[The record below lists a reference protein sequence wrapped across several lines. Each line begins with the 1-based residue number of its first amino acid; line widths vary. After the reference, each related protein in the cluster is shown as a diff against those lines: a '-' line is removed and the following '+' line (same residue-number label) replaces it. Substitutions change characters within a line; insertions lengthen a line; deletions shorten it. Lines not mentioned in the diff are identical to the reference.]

1 MRSATVILFSALAML
16 SSMQVSCS
24 SGPKPAAES
33 RAEMPQNYSVHAI
46 DTLEQIAANVPS
58 DADLIVFGS
67 YGSIADSIRQFRDY
81 HIVDDAELDKLLQDL
96 GTHYQLNPSSLQSY
110 YKAGMDSGSGFAAG
124 KRGNNVFAV
133 MRLLD
138 ETKFRTWWD
147 VFINEEFGRPR
158 YHESSEG
165 NRRFVK
171 IEILQKDFATMLFE
185 PNQPVRIVFGSEIV
199 PGSDDSLETIKAL
212 TDAPSLKDSDVLSKI
227 REAIPTAPVGLW
239 TSTAKTLLTESVS
252 NMVAPWISNAC
263 AGVDF
268 SKDGPS
274 IQASGFWKNDIYEN
288 QKRGEY
294 AAAMLKLQE
303 NTGQAHVLSSNPG
316 SVGRIVFDAEKLES
330 FVVPQL
336 REKHQ
341 KQYADIKDK
350 LTQRLLGLDVTHQI
364 IHNLSAFWV
373 AIYDT
378 STEPSQENP
387 TIQEIL
393 SVQEVAVFMAFKDA
407 SASNAFFGKVNA
419 LMNIFKNQIP
429 QDTASISQEGDL
441 IHIAV
446 KVSGATLHV
455 GYRKGILSI
464 ATEPAW
470 TTVKSVLENDAPKA
484 ADGILPAGNHF
495 GLISLRIADVK
506 QILGARYPI
515 IKEQISRFLEHF
527 PHMLVQASANENLI
541 ELRLNSTIKPNN
553 P

>member
-1 MRSATVILFSALAML
+1 MRSATVFLFCALAMI

-24 SGPKPAAES
+24 SGPKPAAET
-33 RAEMPQNYSVHAI
+33 RAEMPQNYSVKAI
-46 DTLEQIAANVPS
+46 DTLEQLAVNVPA
-58 DADLIVFGS
+58 DADLLVFGS
-67 YGSIADSIRQFRDY
+67 YGSVADSVRQFRDY

-96 GTHYQLNPSSLQSY
+96 GTHYLLNPSNLQSY
-110 YKAGMDSGSGFAAG
+110 FKAGMDTGSGFAAG

-133 MRLLD
+133 MQLLD
-138 ETKFRTWWD
+138 ETKFRNWWD

-158 YHESSEG
+158 YHESAEG
-165 NRRFVK
+165 DRKFVQ
-171 IEILQKDFATMLFE
+171 IEILQKDFATMMFE
-185 PNQPVRIVFGSEIV
+185 PGQPVRIVFGSEIV
-199 PGSDDSLETIKAL
+199 PQSDGSLETIKAL
-212 TDAPSLKDSDVLSKI
+212 ADAENLKDSDILSMI
-227 REAIPTAPVGLW
+227 RETIPTAPLGIW
-239 TSTAKTLLTESVS
+239 TTASKTLLTESVS
-252 NMVAPWISNAC
+252 NMVEPWISNVS
-263 AGVDF
+263 AGVNF
-268 SKDGPS
+268 SKDGPA
-274 IQASGFWKNDIYEN
+274 IQASGFWKNDIIEN

-294 AAAMLKLQE
+294 AAAMLKPQE
-303 NTGQAHVLSSNPG
+303 NTGREHILSSNPG
-316 SVGRIVFDAEKLES
+316 SVGHLFFDAEKLES

-341 KQYADIKDK
+341 NQYADIKDK

-364 IHNLSAFWV
+364 IHNLAAVWV

-378 STEPSQENP
+378 SNEPTQADP

-393 SVQEVAVFMAFKDA
+393 SVQKVAIFMTFKDA

-429 QDTASISQEGDL
+429 QDTATISQEGDL

-446 KVSGATLHV
+446 KVSGAALHV

-470 TTVKSVLENDAPKA
+470 TTVKSVLENDEPKA
-484 ADGILPAGNHF
+484 ANDILPAGNHF
-495 GLISLRIADVK
+495 SAISLRIADVK

-527 PHMLVQASANENLI
+527 PHMFVQASANENRI
-541 ELRLNSTIKPNN
+541 ELRLNSTIKPSDS
-553 P
+553 